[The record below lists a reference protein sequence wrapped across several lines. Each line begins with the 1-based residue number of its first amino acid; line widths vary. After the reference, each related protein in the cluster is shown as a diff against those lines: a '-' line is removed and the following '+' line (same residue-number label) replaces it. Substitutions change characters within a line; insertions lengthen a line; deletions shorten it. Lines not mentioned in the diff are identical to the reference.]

1 MLFELVMVY
10 SNGEC
15 RIEMETKMIGSCET
29 TDKNSIRLDGQGQGQ
44 G

>member
-15 RIEMETKMIGSCET
+15 RMEMETEMIGDCKT
-29 TDKNSIRLDGQGQGQ
+29 TDMDSIRLDGQGQGQ